1 MGMLRSLAMLV
12 GLGVGCTCGGSKPP
26 PGGGPID
33 PTAVQRCAGL
43 TDKLAALYGAEAAA
57 AGASSERQ
65 AEAVRDNSA
74 MVLAECARRPE
85 VERCAANATS
95 AAELERRCLLPL
107 PEDGSEAA
115 ALAP

>member
-1 MGMLRSLAMLV
+1 MHTLRLLAMLV
-12 GLGVGCTCGGSKPP
+12 GLGVGCTCGGNKLP

-33 PTAVQRCAGL
+33 PGAVQLCTGL

-85 VERCAANATS
+85 VVRCAASVTS
-95 AAELERRCLLPL
+95 AAELEHSCLLPL